1 MSTPS
6 RISTILA
13 FVIGGSFLIEEP
25 AQAVTKTWTG
35 LGADA
40 NWSTA
45 ANWSP
50 AGAPVAGDD
59 LVFPAGAA
67 QLSNFNDTA
76 SSTSY
81 NTLSF
86 TGPVGGYNLSGFSI
100 HLPAG
105 LTADNSALNT
115 VSLDITLTA
124 SQTFNVSGDRL
135 RLAGIF
141 TGNTLTFSVGS
152 TGIVEV
158 LGSIIGPGGV
168 TVSGSPGHGVFISA
182 DATYSGPTNV
192 TGGFLSLAGFA
203 LNPASVVTVTGGV
216 LQFLNGGS
224 AGPVTA
230 NAGQVFLGGGG
241 ISEIG
246 SVTDLT
252 MQAASSFVPNMVSPA
267 LLATLNASG
276 AVTLNNP
283 TLIVFWNFP
292 SNPGDSF
299 TILNK
304 TSAGAIIGTFS
315 GLLEGST
322 FLSNGRT
329 YQITYVGGDGND
341 VVITDVTGGAVTPTP
356 TATPVGV
363 STATP
368 TRTPTLAGA
377 PAVVPTLG
385 AGGLAAL
392 VGLLVLSALFVLRR
406 SSL

>member
-1 MSTPS
+1 MSTPR

-13 FVIGGSFLIEEP
+13 FVIGGAFLIEEP
-25 AQAVTKTWTG
+25 ARAVTKTWTG

-40 NWSTA
+40 NWTTA

-50 AGAPVAGDD
+50 SGAPVAGDD
-59 LVFPAGAA
+59 LVFPAGASR
-67 QLSNFNDTA
+67 LSNLNDTA

-124 SQTFNVSGDRL
+124 SQTFSVSGDRL
-135 RLAGIF
+135 RLSGIF
-141 TGNTLTFSVGS
+141 VGNTLTFSVGS

-158 LGSIIGPGGV
+158 LDTIIGPGGV
-168 TVSGSPGHGVFISA
+168 TVSGSPGHGVFINA

-192 TGGFLSLAGFA
+192 AGGFLSVAGVA
-203 LNPASVVTVTGGV
+203 LNPASVVTVSGGV

-230 NAGQVFLGGGG
+230 NTGQVFLGGGA

-246 SVTDLT
+246 NVTDLT
-252 MQAASSFVPNMVSPA
+252 MQAASSFFPNMMGPA
-267 LLATLNASG
+267 MFATLNASG

-283 TLIVFWNFP
+283 TLIIFWFFT
-292 SNPGDSF
+292 SNSGDSF

-304 TSAGAIIGTFS
+304 TSAGAITGTFS
-315 GLLEGST
+315 GLPEGST

-341 VVITDVTGGAVTPTP
+341 VVLTDVTGGATTPTP
-356 TATPVGV
+356 TVTPVGV

>member
-1 MSTPS
+1 MGTP
-6 RISTILA
+6 RQISALFALA
-13 FVIGGSFLIEEP
+13 IGALLIPEP
-25 AQAVTKTWTG
+25 ARAATKTWTG

-50 AGAPVAGDD
+50 SGAPVAGDD
-59 LVFPAGAA
+59 LVFPAGAS
-67 QLSNFNDTA
+67 QLSNLNDTP
-76 SSTSY
+76 SSTLY
-81 NTLSF
+81 NTVSI
-86 TGPVGGYNLSGFSI
+86 TGPAGGYNLSGFSI

-115 VSLDITLTA
+115 VSLAITLTA
-124 SQTFNVSGDRL
+124 SQTFSVTGDRL
-135 RLAGIF
+135 RLAGGIF
-141 TGNTLTFSVGS
+141 VADTLTFATGS

-158 LGSIIGPGGV
+158 LGTIIGPGGV

-192 TGGFLSLAGFA
+192 TGGFLSVAGVA

-230 NAGQVFLGGGG
+230 SAGQVFLGGGG

-246 SVTDLT
+246 NVTDLT
-252 MQAASSFVPNMVSPA
+252 MQAASSLLLNMVSPA
-267 LLATLNASG
+267 MFSTLNASG

-283 TLIVFWNFP
+283 TLIVFWNFT
-292 SNPGDSF
+292 SNSGDSF

-304 TSAGAIIGTFS
+304 TSAGAITGTFS
-315 GLLEGST
+315 GLPEGST

-329 YQITYVGGDGND
+329 YQITYVGGDAND
-341 VVITDVTGGAVTPTP
+341 VVITDVTGATTPTP
-356 TATPVGV
+356 TPT
-363 STATP
+363 TITTP
-368 TRTPTLAGA
+368 TPTPTLSAA